1 MSASASTP
9 APSTGP
15 GLLAARPIVGLL
27 TDFGL
32 VDDAVGICKGM
43 VLSIAPHANIVDV
56 THDVTPFDIYEAGL
70 YIRDSFRYFPAD
82 AVFACVTF
90 PHTGVQDNAIGLRTP
105 QGHTYFAPNN
115 GLLTRIVKEAGVAE
129 VRRITADKVRRPVID
144 PTFYGRDIV
153 ISAAA
158 HIANGVP
165 FSEIGEEIEAADI
178 TLLDVAEP
186 VVEGDWIIGE
196 VAILDKNYGNV
207 WTSITREFLDARG
220 IAFDAELEIEIGGTR
235 LTTPLRRTFGETGEG
250 EPLAYIASR
259 DQLGLALN
267 QGDFA
272 ARYGV
277 ERGHT
282 VRVKAR

>member
-1 MSASASTP
+1 MSVSP
-9 APSTGP
+9 AATATS
-15 GLLAARPIVGLL
+15 GLLAPRPIVGLL

-43 VLSIAPHANIVDV
+43 VLSIAPHANIIDV
-56 THDVTPFDIYEAGL
+56 THDVTPFDIYEASL
-70 YIRDSFRYFPAD
+70 YIRDSFRYFPGE

-129 VRRITADKVRRPVID
+129 VRRITSEKVRRPVID

-158 HIANGVP
+158 HVADGIP
-165 FSEIGEEIEAADI
+165 FSEIGDEIEVSEI

-186 VVEGDWIIGE
+186 TVADGWIVGE

-207 WTSITREFLDARG
+207 WTSITREFLDEHG
-220 IAFDAELEIEIGGTR
+220 VDFEAELEIEVGTAR
-235 LTTPLRRTFGETGEG
+235 LATPLRRTFGETGEG

-259 DQLGLALN
+259 NQLGLALN
-267 QGDFA
+267 QGNFA

-277 ERGHT
+277 ERGHS
-282 VRVKAR
+282 VRVRVR

>member
-1 MSASASTP
+1 MSVSP
-9 APSTGP
+9 AATAAT
-15 GLLAARPIVGLL
+15 GLLAPRPIVGLL

-43 VLSIAPHANIVDV
+43 VLSIAPHANIIDV
-56 THDVTPFDIYEAGL
+56 THDVTPFDIYEASL
-70 YIRDSFRYFPAD
+70 YIRDSFRYFPGD

-105 QGHTYFAPNN
+105 QGHTYFAPDN

-129 VRRITADKVRRPVID
+129 VRRITSEKVRRPVID

-158 HIANGVP
+158 HIANGIS
-165 FSEIGEEIEAADI
+165 FSEIGDEIEVSDI

-186 VVEGDWIIGE
+186 TVEDGWIVGE

-207 WTSITREFLDARG
+207 WTSITREFLDGQGVDFEA
-220 IAFDAELEIEIGGTR
+220 ALEIEIGGAR
-235 LTTPLRRTFGETGEG
+235 LSTPLRRTFGETGEG

-267 QGDFA
+267 QGNFA

-282 VRVKAR
+282 VRVKVR

>member
-1 MSASASTP
+1 MSVSP
-9 APSTGP
+9 AATATA
-15 GLLAARPIVGLL
+15 GLLAPRPIVGLL

-43 VLSIAPHANIVDV
+43 VLSIAPHANIIDV
-56 THDVTPFDIYEAGL
+56 THDVTPFDIYEASL
-70 YIRDSFRYFPAD
+70 YIRDSFRYFPGD

-105 QGHTYFAPNN
+105 QGHTYFAPDN

-129 VRRITADKVRRPVID
+129 VRRITSEKVRRPVID

-158 HIANGVP
+158 HIANGIS
-165 FSEIGEEIEAADI
+165 FSEIGDEIEASDI

-186 VVEGDWIIGE
+186 TVEDGWIVGE

-207 WTSITREFLDARG
+207 WTSITREFLDSQGVDFEA
-220 IAFDAELEIEIGGTR
+220 ALEIEIGGAR
-235 LTTPLRRTFGETGEG
+235 LSTPLRRTFGETGEG

-267 QGDFA
+267 QGNFA

-282 VRVKAR
+282 VRVKVR

>member
-1 MSASASTP
+1 MSVSP
-9 APSTGP
+9 AATAAT
-15 GLLAARPIVGLL
+15 GLLAPRPIVGLL

-43 VLSIAPHANIVDV
+43 VLSIAPHANIIDV
-56 THDVTPFDIYEAGL
+56 THDVTPFDIYEASL
-70 YIRDSFRYFPAD
+70 YIRDSFRYFPGD

-105 QGHTYFAPNN
+105 QGHTYFAPDN

-129 VRRITADKVRRPVID
+129 VRRITSEKVRRPVID

-158 HIANGVP
+158 HIANGIS
-165 FSEIGEEIEAADI
+165 FSEIGDEIEVSDI

-186 VVEGDWIIGE
+186 TVEDGWIVGE

-207 WTSITREFLDARG
+207 WTSITREFLDSQGVDFEA
-220 IAFDAELEIEIGGTR
+220 ALEIEIGGAR
-235 LTTPLRRTFGETGEG
+235 LSTPLRRTFGETGEG

-267 QGDFA
+267 QGNFA

-282 VRVKAR
+282 VRVKVR

>member
-1 MSASASTP
+1 MSASASSPATP
-9 APSTGP
+9 VGP
-15 GLLAARPIVGLL
+15 GLLTPRPIVGLL

-70 YIRDSFRYFPAD
+70 YIRDSFRYFPPE

-90 PHTGVQDNAIGLRTP
+90 PHTGVQDNAIGVRTP
-105 QGHTYFAPNN
+105 QGHTYFAPDN

-129 VRRITADKVRRPVID
+129 VRRITAEKVRRPVID

-165 FSEIGEEIEAADI
+165 FSEIGEEIDAAGI
-178 TLLDVAEP
+178 TLLEIAEP

-207 WTSITREFLDARG
+207 WTSITREFLDTRG
-220 IAFDAELEIEIGGTR
+220 IDFDTELEIEIGGTR

-277 ERGHT
+277 ERGHA
-282 VRVKAR
+282 VRVKVR

>member
-1 MSASASTP
+1 MSVSP
-9 APSTGP
+9 AATAAT
-15 GLLAARPIVGLL
+15 GLLAPRPIVGLL

-43 VLSIAPHANIVDV
+43 VLSIAPHANIIDV
-56 THDVTPFDIYEAGL
+56 THDVTPFDIYEASL
-70 YIRDSFRYFPAD
+70 YIRDSFRYFPGD

-105 QGHTYFAPNN
+105 QGHTYFAPDN

-129 VRRITADKVRRPVID
+129 VRRITSEKVRRPVID

-158 HIANGVP
+158 HIANGIS
-165 FSEIGEEIEAADI
+165 FSEIGDEIEASDI

-186 VVEGDWIIGE
+186 TVEDGWIVGE

-207 WTSITREFLDARG
+207 WTSITREFLDSQGVDFEA
-220 IAFDAELEIEIGGTR
+220 ALEIEIGGAR
-235 LTTPLRRTFGETGEG
+235 LSTPLRRTFGETGEG

-267 QGDFA
+267 QGNFA

-282 VRVKAR
+282 VRVKVR